1 MQIPS
6 GYHTESPKRPATQD
20 DGIAGLVTILDY
32 VRANGPTTRPR
43 LVEATGLSRAV
54 VTQRV
59 TELLDHGL
67 LENGELGPSTGGRA
81 PRIVHFRAG
90 AGPPPAAHLRAA
102 SPAAAG
108 VRPRGQIP

>member
-1 MQIPS
+1 MQTPS
-6 GYHTESPKRPATQD
+6 GYHTESPRRPASPD
-20 DGIAGLVTILDY
+20 EGISGLVTILDY

-43 LVEATGLSRAV
+43 LSEPTGRSRAV

-59 TELLDHGL
+59 TELLDHAL

-90 AGPPPAAHLRAA
+90 AGPPLAPRPRAA
-102 SPAAAG
+102 TK
-108 VRPRGQIP
+108 